1 MRFVGARLLH
11 YPRLCVRTIEM
22 VVGWEAC
29 KGVGVGSTEDERRRR
44 GELLRRDDDTSIEEG
59 RPANNDDQEKR
70 NNRGAERGGP
80 TERKPFH
87 ARPALCSETRPGPTK
102 RARFAIYFFAFIR
115 ED

>member
-44 GELLRRDDDTSIEEG
+44 GELLRRVNDIYQRAKTLNFVK
-59 RPANNDDQEKR
+59 RPTNNLNFV
-70 NNRGAERGGP
+70 NNPEILNPKGD
-80 TERKPFH
+80 FH
-87 ARPALCSETRPGPTK
+87 YTTI
-102 RARFAIYFFAFIR
+102 FV
-115 ED
+115 